1 MHTTNIHTKRQ
12 NRNFFQ
18 KETQVHLTYYIIY
31 VQQEREER
39 CTVTPNN
46 TQKQIQDLYS
56 QQNRDIIQYIQVQ
69 WNELQ

>member
-1 MHTTNIHTKRQ
+1 MHTTNLHTNRH

-18 KETQVHLTYYIIY
+18 KETQVIPTYYIIY

-39 CTVTPNN
+39 CTVTTNN
-46 TQKQIQDLYS
+46 TQKQIQGLYS